1 MKSNLFKKIIGNKIT
16 GIIVTVLSVVVIL
29 GAIFSVSNLS
39 IAADSLPGIV
49 NTRNDI
55 TDPNNPYKVLEIV
68 PDTRSAEFGFLIG
81 GEEPLINNA
90 YGNVPQD
97 VLYNVTT
104 GNWMSVEEY
113 FATNVD
119 TMDASARAAFI
130 SQLVADNPNY
140 INEGAAST
148 DKPLWYEPYT
158 EEYNGAPVDANTPGA
173 QVIYGGNTA
182 EYGYLKMNDNS
193 AVQVGWNAAFKK
205 ITFEATYEDI
215 LAKSTPYYM
224 VDTSAESVRVLRQ
237 EDFMSEVEEENA
249 FPDYYYVYEKIS
261 AETERDTYA
270 LYGTVEQ
277 LREACLENSNL
288 LVDVN
293 AENGKFFIL
302 RFKLFTEN
310 DYTSTA
316 GPVLYEASEFKYVTY
331 GAPYDVE
338 PMQAGTKG
346 HSLVKPSNNIYYL
359 GGIHSNE
366 WFKRYSLDID
376 ADKTGNY
383 YVDVVSVTPAM
394 LNAQGDNLQAYIDDF
409 DFIYINHG
417 VSKSNFNYSANN
429 NDLTVDGVKYIFE
442 KVCNDKIPC
451 IVDYTLVATAGVSND
466 NTNTVIYALA
476 CMLMQDDYRAIL
488 TDGVFDTGKL
498 AVNAGY
504 INQWYRDIVNT
515 NGNNYVNGNVMVVNT
530 AGVKL
535 LSNYCEAPYNST
547 ADAIIAAYGDIY
559 DEIALENLYR
569 AADTE
574 ASYEPLSSNVFKAT
588 VVRYIMNY
596 KDTRQE
602 SKKIVINVLEIQPA
616 LVQYQDSSNSTGGT
630 DELSPSIVRQWAGA
644 DSSVTVN
651 ITTMTT
657 NEFVGKIEDMNS
669 EYDLIYIGAD
679 IYSLPKVWDN
689 NWNSNRTDYVDTT
702 MNGMIYTNV
711 GDIKSVDSRFAG
723 QLDTDFVDA
732 TTRNVVHK
740 YNNARFSGNDISA
753 DKYNKLVDYLKGA
766 YPIVVSNTLCNKTSA
781 GQYVPSSKTL
791 DNCTY
796 LYSLLEQHL
805 DDKNMFTVEEVS
817 TGKNIN
823 FKFYVNRGKLSI
835 GTSVLG
841 SEESSVTN
849 GTAFVVPGTL
859 LSGND
864 TTDGRV
870 TYISRE
876 NGKFYLTYKFTITND
891 GAVYG
896 NTKYTAALYLDSNS
910 DGKFS
915 VEYEKI
921 PDITVTHAASGEKI
935 TNGELIAGEQYI
947 LTRQVPETYSG
958 VLTWKVEVQQ
968 TNNEYIRD
976 NEIGYTR
983 LNDPER
989 EAVTIKVLHVHKDSG
1004 DYLNLEEAIGNTST
1018 SGNHSIL
1025 KTLVWGGTYQNVK
1038 YDGITKDFKFEFTSI
1053 SNKEFNKSYEN
1064 NKLWEYNSSGT
1075 MVDTGVP
1082 FNLMDYDMFVLGFY
1096 DSYTTVGGNNKNI
1109 YHDISEDAING
1120 ENGIKEY
1127 IDSGKSIL
1135 FAHDTTSFAAVK
1147 DNTTVTVEGTSSYI
1161 YTGSYNCN
1169 AWAYTL
1175 NKNIRDM
1182 VGLDAYGVS
1191 LKEKGNID
1199 YSLLS
1204 SGRYLSIDNEEDAV
1218 LMNALKNDLDED
1230 GHYTIGL
1237 KKLAYKPGSSKT
1249 ATVGELQGL
1258 TYPWAEQW
1266 PRYSDGNTQK
1276 YHYRYQTS
1284 SNRTQAYKNVSNAT
1298 KVNEGQITTYP
1309 YYLNDTITTASTH
1322 AQYFTLDLNADDD
1335 GDNETDLVVWFALGG
1350 HTVYNMSPND
1360 VVNNYYIYNKGNIT
1374 YTGIGHSHRTTTIE
1388 EGKLFINTLVAAY
1401 NASTK
1406 EPEVFVYESEENMTP
1421 VSAFYE
1427 YGDVENE
1434 VAFRQNSQRMYF
1446 SINDTNVIRGTKSA
1460 HAEYYVALKAGT
1472 VAADAT
1478 SYTDSTGK
1486 SYSVYTDNKGV
1497 KYIKLTDLK
1506 TYTAAGA
1513 EVDATKLDCGT
1524 LYYVDIP
1531 ISVFDISGVDGQN
1544 VNTFMVAGR
1553 TTLEKIGALTG
1564 KVTVVETSTTYN
1576 KVEFIHVELFPL
1588 D

>member
-1 MKSNLFKKIIGNKIT
+1 MSNLT
-16 GIIVTVLSVVVIL
+16 
-29 GAIFSVSNLS
+29 

-97 VLYNVTT
+97 VLYNATT

-113 FATNVD
+113 FASNVD
-119 TMDASARAAFI
+119 TMDANERTAFI
-130 SQLVADNPNY
+130 NQLVTDNPNY
-140 INEGAAST
+140 INVGSAST
-148 DKPLWYEPYT
+148 DKPLWYENYT

-182 EYGYLKMNDNS
+182 EFGYLKMNDNS
-193 AVQVGWNAAFKK
+193 AVQIGWNAAFKK
-205 ITFEATYEDI
+205 ITFDATYEEI
-215 LAKSTPYYM
+215 AARSTPYYM
-224 VDTSAESVRVLRQ
+224 VDTSAESARVLRQ
-237 EDFMSEVEEENA
+237 EDFMSDVEEENA

-261 AETERDTYA
+261 VANERDTYA
-270 LYGTVEQ
+270 LYGTIEQ

-288 LVDVN
+288 LADVN
-293 AENGKFFIL
+293 AENGKYFIL

-310 DYTSTA
+310 DYTANS
-316 GPVLYEASEFKYVTY
+316 GPIIYEASEIKYVTY
-331 GAPYDVE
+331 DAPYEIE

-346 HSLVKPSNNIYYL
+346 HSLVKPANNIYYL

-366 WFKRYSLDID
+366 WFKRYTLDID
-376 ADKTGNY
+376 EDKTSGY
-383 YVDVVSVTPAM
+383 YVDVVSVTPSM
-394 LNAQGDNLQAYIDDF
+394 MNAQADLKAYIDDF

-417 VSKSNFNYSANN
+417 VSKTEFNYNVNN

-442 KVCNDKIPC
+442 KVCNDKTPC
-451 IVDYTLVATAGVSND
+451 IVDYALVATAGVSND
-466 NTNTVIYALA
+466 NTNTAIYALS
-476 CMLMQDDYRAIL
+476 CMLMQKDYRAIL

-504 INQWYRDIVNT
+504 INQWYRNIVNT

-530 AGVKL
+530 AGNKL
-535 LSNYCEAPYNST
+535 LNNYCEAPYNST
-547 ADAIIAAYGDIY
+547 SESIIAAYGDIY

-574 ASYEPLSSNVFKAT
+574 AEYEPLSSNVYKAT

-596 KDTRQE
+596 KETRQE
-602 SKKIVINVLEIQPA
+602 SKKKVINVLEIQPA
-616 LVQYQDSSNSTGGT
+616 LVQYVDSSNSTGGT
-630 DELSPSIVRQWAGA
+630 DELSPSVVRTWVGA

-679 IYSLPKVWDN
+679 IYSLPKKDGK
-689 NWNSNRTDYVDTT
+689 TDYVDTT
-702 MNGMIYTNV
+702 MNGMIYTNI
-711 GDIKSVDSRFAG
+711 GDIKGVDSRFAG

-732 TTRNVVHK
+732 TKRDQVYK
-740 YNNARFSGNDISA
+740 YSNARFSGNDISA

-766 YPIVVSNTLCNKTSA
+766 YPIVVSNKLCSKNSD
-781 GQYVPSSKTL
+781 GNYIPSITTL

-796 LYSLLEQHL
+796 LYSFLEQHL
-805 DDKNMFTVEEVS
+805 ADKNMFTVNDVS
-817 TGKNIN
+817 NGKNIN

-835 GTSVLG
+835 GKSVLG
-841 SEESSVTN
+841 SNESSVTD
-849 GTAFVVPGTL
+849 GTAFVIPGTL
-859 LSGND
+859 MSGND
-864 TTDGRV
+864 MTSGKV

-876 NGKFYLTYKFTITND
+876 NDNKFYLTYKFTITND

-921 PDITVTHAASGEKI
+921 PDVTVTHAASGEKI

-947 LTRQVPETYSG
+947 LTRQVPESYSG

-968 TNNEYIRD
+968 ANNEYIRD
-976 NEIGYTR
+976 NEIGYTK
-983 LNDPER
+983 LNDPGR
-989 EAVTIKVLHVHKDSG
+989 EAEVIKVLHVHKDSG
-1004 DYLNLEEAIGNTST
+1004 DYLNLEEAIGNTSS
-1018 SGNHSIL
+1018 SGNHDIL
-1025 KTLVWGGTYQNVK
+1025 KTLVWGGTYSNVK

-1053 SNKEFNKSYEN
+1053 SNKEFNKSYEKG
-1064 NKLWEYNSSGT
+1064 KLWEYNNRGT
-1075 MVDTGVP
+1075 MVDTGVT

-1096 DSYTTVGGNNKNI
+1096 DSYTTVNTGST
-1109 YHDISEDAING
+1109 YEDISEEAING
-1120 ENGIKEY
+1120 KNGIKEF
-1127 IDSGKSIL
+1127 IDSGKSVL
-1135 FAHDTTSFAAVK
+1135 FAHDTTSFAAVQ
-1147 DNTTVTVEGTSSYI
+1147 NHTSVTVKDVGTNI
-1161 YTGSYNCN
+1161 YTGSYNCS

-1191 LKEKGNID
+1191 LKKKGTVD

-1204 SGRYLSIDNEEDAV
+1204 SGRYLSMDNEADAV
-1218 LMNALKNDLDED
+1218 LMNALKNEIDEN
-1230 GHYTIGL
+1230 GYYTIGL
-1237 KKLAYKPGSSKT
+1237 KKLAYKPGSSKKT
-1249 ATVGELQGL
+1249 TVGELQGL
-1258 TYPWAEQW
+1258 TYPWAEKW
-1266 PRYSDGNTQK
+1266 PEHSDGNTAK
-1276 YHYRYQTS
+1276 YHYRYQTKDYRS
-1284 SNRTQAYKNVSNAT
+1284 TAYSNVSKAT
-1298 KVNEGQITTYP
+1298 KVNDGQITTYP

-1335 GDNETDLVVWFALGG
+1335 GDKETDLVVWFALGG
-1350 HTVYNMSPND
+1350 ANVYNISPND

-1374 YTGIGHSHRTTTIE
+1374 YTGIGHSHKKTTVE

-1406 EPEVFVYESEENMTP
+1406 EPDVLVYESEDSLNT

-1427 YGDVENE
+1427 YGDVENDFS
-1434 VAFRQNSQRMYF
+1434 FRENSQRMYF
-1446 SINDTNVIRGTKSA
+1446 SIKDTNVIRGTKTA
-1460 HAEYYVALKAGT
+1460 YAEFYVALKPGT
-1472 VAADAT
+1472 TIENLGKD
-1478 SYTDSTGK
+1478 SDYKEIDYRLKYTDSTGK
-1486 SYSVYTDNKGV
+1486 TYEGICYKGV
-1497 KYIKLTDLK
+1497 NYIKLTDLL
-1506 TYTAAGA
+1506 TYTAAGEKKTA
-1513 EVDATKLDCGT
+1513 SELECGE

-1531 ISVFDISGVDGQN
+1531 IEVFDLPGVDGQN
-1544 VNTFMVAGR
+1544 VNTFMITGK
-1553 TTLEKIGALTG
+1553 TTLKKIGALTG
-1564 KVTVVETSTTYN
+1564 KESTVTTGVTYN
-1576 KVEFIHVELFPL
+1576 SVEFIHVELFPL

>member
-1 MKSNLFKKIIGNKIT
+1 MKSNLFKKIIQNKIT
-16 GIIVTVLSVVVIL
+16 GIIITVLSVVVIL

-55 TDPNNPYKVLEIV
+55 ADPSNPYKVLEIV
-68 PDTRSAEFGFLIG
+68 PDVRSSEFGFLIG

-90 YGNVPQD
+90 YGDVPQD
-97 VLYNVTT
+97 VLYNAQT
-104 GNWMSVEEY
+104 GNWMSIEEY
-113 FATNVD
+113 FAANVD
-119 TMDASARAAFI
+119 TMDASARAAFLN
-130 SQLVADNPNY
+130 QLVTDNAQY
-140 INEGAAST
+140 INVGAASA
-148 DKPLWYEPYT
+148 DKPLWYETYT

-173 QVIYGGNTA
+173 QVIYGGDTA
-182 EYGYLKMNDNS
+182 EYGWLAYNS
-193 AVQVGWNAAFKK
+193 GSSQQLGWNAIFKK
-205 ITFEATYEDI
+205 VTFEATYEEV
-215 LAKSTPYYM
+215 LEKNTPYYM
-224 VDTSAESVRVLRQ
+224 VDTSSSESVRVLRE
-237 EDFMSEVEEENA
+237 EDFMSDNEEENA

-261 AETERDTYA
+261 AENERDVYA
-270 LYGTVEQ
+270 PYGTIEQ
-277 LREACLENSNL
+277 LRDACQENSNL

-293 AENGKFFIL
+293 AETGRFFVL
-302 RFKLFTEN
+302 RFKVFTSS
-310 DYTSTA
+310 DYTGSA
-316 GPVLYEASEFKYVTY
+316 GPVIYEASEFKYVTY
-331 GAPYDVE
+331 DAPYIVDV
-338 PMQAGTKG
+338 QAAGTKG
-346 HSLVKPSNNIYYL
+346 HSLVKPTNNIYYL
-359 GGIHSNE
+359 GGLHSNE
-366 WFKRYSLDID
+366 WFKRYSLDVD

-383 YVDVVSVTPAM
+383 YVDVVSVTPSM
-394 LNAQGDNLQAYIDDF
+394 LNAQAENLQSYIADF

-417 VSKSNFNYSANN
+417 ALKSQFNYNVSG
-429 NDLTVDGVKYIFE
+429 NDISVECVKYIFE
-442 KVCNDKIPC
+442 RVCNEKIPC
-451 IVDYTLVATAGVSND
+451 IVDYTVVATAGISND
-466 NTNTVIYALA
+466 NTNTNVYALS
-476 CMLMQDDYRAIL
+476 CMLMQEDYRTIL
-488 TDGVFDTGKL
+488 TDGVFDIAKL
-498 AVNAGY
+498 DENAGY
-504 INQWYRDIVNT
+504 VNQWYRNIVNT
-515 NGNNYVNGNVMVVNT
+515 NGNNYVNANVMSINT

-535 LSNYCEAPYNST
+535 LNNYCEAPYNST
-547 ADAIIAAYGDIY
+547 SAEIIAAYGEVY

-569 AADTE
+569 EADTE
-574 ASYEPLSSNVFKAT
+574 AAYEPLSNNVFKAT

-596 KDTRQE
+596 KDTRKE
-602 SKKIVINVLEIQPA
+602 TSKSVINVLEIQPA
-616 LVQYQDSSNSTGGT
+616 LVQYADSSTSEGGT
-630 DELSPSIVRQWAGA
+630 NEISPATIKKWIDA

-679 IYSLPKVWDN
+679 IYSLPKTWDSS
-689 NWNSNRTDYVDTT
+689 WNSNRTDYVDTS
-702 MNGMIYTNV
+702 MNGMIYTNI
-711 GDIKSVDSRFAG
+711 GDIKEVDSRFAG

-732 TTRNVVHK
+732 TKKDVVHK
-740 YNNARFSGNDISA
+740 YNKARFSGNDISA

-766 YPIVVSNTLCNKTSA
+766 YPVVVSNTLCDRSTDGS
-781 GQYVPSSKTL
+781 YVPSSETI
-791 DNCTY
+791 DNCSY
-796 LYSLLEQHL
+796 MYSFLEQHL
-805 DDKNMFTVEEVS
+805 ADKNVFTVDEVS
-817 TGKNIN
+817 SGKNVN

-835 GTSVLG
+835 GQSVLA
-841 SEESSVTN
+841 SEESSITD
-849 GTAFVVPGTL
+849 GTAFVVPGNI

-864 TTDGRV
+864 TTGGRV

-876 NGKFYLTYKFTITND
+876 NGKFYLTYKFTITNN

-896 NTKYTAALYLDSNS
+896 NTKYSATLYLDSNS

-921 PDITVTHAASGEKI
+921 PDITITHAASGNAV
-935 TNGELIAGEQYI
+935 TNGEMVAGEQYI
-947 LTRQVPETYSG
+947 LSRQVPETFSG

-968 TNNEYIRD
+968 ANNQFIRD
-976 NEIGYTR
+976 NETGYTR

-1004 DYLNLEEAIGNTST
+1004 DYLNLEEAIGNS
-1018 SGNHSIL
+1018 SGAGNHNIL
-1025 KTLVWGGTYQNVK
+1025 KTLVWGGKYDNVN

-1053 SNKEFNKSYEN
+1053 SNKEFNKSYKEK
-1064 NKLWEYNSSGT
+1064 KLWEYNNKNI

-1096 DSYTTVGGNNKNI
+1096 DSYTTVNSGTT
-1109 YHDISEDAING
+1109 YEDISEEAING
-1120 ENGIKEY
+1120 VDGIKEF
-1127 IDSGKSIL
+1127 IDSGKSVL
-1135 FAHDTTSFAAVK
+1135 FAHDTTSFAAVQNHTSVK
-1147 DNTTVTVEGTSSYI
+1147 IEGTSSNI
-1161 YTGSYNCN
+1161 YTGSYSCS

-1191 LKEKGNID
+1191 LKTKGNID

-1204 SGRYLSIDNEEDAV
+1204 SGRYLSVENAADKVLID
-1218 LMNALKNDLDED
+1218 ALSNSIDED
-1230 GHYTIGL
+1230 GYYTIGL
-1237 KKLAYKPGSSKT
+1237 KKLAYKPGSGKT
-1249 ATVGELQGL
+1249 STVGEVQGL
-1258 TYPWAEQW
+1258 TYPWAEKW

-1276 YHYRYQTS
+1276 YHYRYQSS
-1284 SNRTQAYKNVSNAT
+1284 SNRTQAYQNVSKAT

-1478 SYTDSTGK
+1478 SYTDSTGT

-1576 KVEFIHVELFPL
+1576 KVQVIHVELFPL